1 MKFVKI
7 DTDLSTTGAKAATTN
22 ASSTHNTDTTDD
34 GDGSGGYMY
43 LDEMLDKTFI
53 TDYFLQ

>member
-1 MKFVKI
+1 MKFMKI
-7 DTDLSTTGAKAATTN
+7 DTNLSTV
-22 ASSTHNTDTTDD
+22 ASKTSNDTTDD
-34 GDGSGGYMY
+34 SGGSDGYMY

>member
-7 DTDLSTTGAKAATTN
+7 DTNLSTTASKAVAHN
-22 ASSTHNTDTTDD
+22 ASRTHSNDTTDHSD
-34 GDGSGGYMY
+34 GDGGYMY

-53 TDYFLQ
+53 TDYFLK

>member
-7 DTDLSTTGAKAATTN
+7 DTDLSTTTTK
-22 ASSTHNTDTTDD
+22 THSNDTTDD
-34 GDGSGGYMY
+34 GGGGSGGYMY

>member
-1 MKFVKI
+1 MKI
-7 DTDLSTTGAKAATTN
+7 DTNLSTMATKTTVHSN
-22 ASSTHNTDTTDD
+22 DTTDH
-34 GDGSGGYMY
+34 GGYMY

>member
-7 DTDLSTTGAKAATTN
+7 DTNLSTPASKAAAG
-22 ASSTHNTDTTDD
+22 ASEKATDHSD
-34 GDGSGGYMY
+34 GDGGYMY
-43 LDEMLDKTFI
+43 LDQMLDKTFI

>member
-1 MKFVKI
+1 MKI
-7 DTDLSTTGAKAATTN
+7 DTNLSTTAANATTN
-22 ASSTHNTDTTDD
+22 TSKTHGNNTTDHD
-34 GDGSGGYMY
+34 GYMY

>member
-1 MKFVKI
+1 MKFMKI
-7 DTDLSTTGAKAATTN
+7 DTDLSTTAAK
-22 ASSTHNTDTTDD
+22 THNTDTTDD
-34 GDGSGGYMY
+34 GGGSGSGGYMY

>member
-1 MKFVKI
+1 MKFMKI
-7 DTDLSTTGAKAATTN
+7 DTNLSTTAAKTAN
-22 ASSTHNTDTTDD
+22 ASSTHSNDTTDD
-34 GDGSGGYMY
+34 GGGSGGYMY

>member
-1 MKFVKI
+1 MKI
-7 DTDLSTTGAKAATTN
+7 DTDLSTTATKT
-22 ASSTHNTDTTDD
+22 ASNDTTDD

>member
-1 MKFVKI
+1 MKFMKL
-7 DTDLSTTGAKAATTN
+7 DTPT
-22 ASSTHNTDTTDD
+22 SSSSPTSKTSIK
-34 GDGSGGYMY
+34 GDHGGYMY

>member
-7 DTDLSTTGAKAATTN
+7 DTDLSTTTTTT
-22 ASSTHNTDTTDD
+22 AHNTDTTDD
-34 GDGSGGYMY
+34 GGGSGGYMY